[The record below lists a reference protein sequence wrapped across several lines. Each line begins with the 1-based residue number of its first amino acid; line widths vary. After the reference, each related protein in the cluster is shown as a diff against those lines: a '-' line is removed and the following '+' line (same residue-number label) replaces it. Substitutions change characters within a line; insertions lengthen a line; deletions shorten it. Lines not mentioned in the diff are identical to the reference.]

1 MPELSSTGIG
11 LEFSLEMITVK
22 SLPELKLMSS

>member
-1 MPELSSTGIG
+1 MPKLSSAGIG
-11 LEFSLEMITVK
+11 LEFSLEIIIVK